1 MMRIAARPVIAGVAL
16 LAVNA
21 SAARAQ
27 MARDS
32 GAAMGG
38 TPGAIPEARAGS
50 GTSWLPDASPMRA
63 YHFTLHAWTLMVHGA
78 AFLQYDAQGGP
89 RGASQLGLVNWA
101 MLAASRRFAGGRVE
115 LRGMLSAE
123 PATIG
128 AAGYP
133 LLLETG
139 ETYQGAPL
147 HDRQHPHDLFM
158 ELSGTYGRPLVHGWS
173 AFLYLAPVGEPAL
186 GPVAFPHRPSAAGDP
201 LAPLGHH
208 WQDATHVTYGVV
220 TAGLSSG
227 RAKLEASIFNGREPD
242 EDRTDLD
249 YAGRRLDSYAGRLAM
264 APGPH
269 WALSAWYGYLK
280 SPDALRPTESL
291 HRFGAA
297 ALTSQSWGERASW
310 SGALIYGANAHTGGA
325 GGGALEHSALL
336 ETNLEFA
343 GRNTLFTRIEYVRKS
358 AAELAIPS
366 VLPGTE
372 YDLESMSLGFV
383 RELGHLGPVST
394 GAGVVGTLSFVPA
407 GLQAVY
413 GSRTPTGVAV
423 YLRFQPPSA
432 GELMRGMS
440 EMMNT
445 EMSGPR

>member
-1 MMRIAARPVIAGVAL
+1 
-16 LAVNA
+16 
-21 SAARAQ
+21 
-27 MARDS
+27 MAR
-32 GAAMGG
+32 
-38 TPGAIPEARAGS
+38 TPWAIPEARAGS
-50 GTSWLPDASPMRA
+50 GTSWLPDASPIRA
-63 YHFTLHAWTLMVHGA
+63 YHFALHAWTLMLHGA

-89 RGASQLGLVNWA
+89 RGASQLGLVNWG
-101 MLAASRRFAGGRVE
+101 MLAASRPFAGGRVE
-115 LRGMLSAE
+115 LRGMMSAE

-139 ETYQGAPL
+139 ETYRGAPV

-158 ELSGTYGRPLVHGWS
+158 ELSGTYERLLVGGWGAS
-173 AFLYLAPVGEPAL
+173 LYLAAIGEPAL

-208 WQDATHVTYGVV
+208 WQDATHVSYGVV
-220 TAGLSSG
+220 TAGLSSQ
-227 RAKLEASIFNGREPD
+227 RVKLEASIFNGREPD

-249 YAGRRLDSYAGRLAM
+249 YAGRGLDSYAGRLAV

-297 ALTSQSWGERASW
+297 ALTSGACGEEGSW
-310 SGALIYGANAHTGGA
+310 SGALIYGANAQT
-325 GGGALEHSALL
+325 GGGALEHTALL
-336 ETNLEFA
+336 ETNLECA
-343 GRNTLFTRIEYVRKS
+343 RRNTLFTRIEYVRKS
-358 AAELAIPS
+358 AAELAIPT

-372 YDLESMSLGFV
+372 YDLESLSLGFV
-383 RELGHLGPVST
+383 RELGLLGPVST
-394 GAGVVGTLSFVPA
+394 GVGVVGTLSFVPA
-407 GLQAVY
+407 GLQPVY
-413 GSRTPTGVAV
+413 GSRTPRGGAV
-423 YLRFQPPSA
+423 YLRFQPPHA
-432 GELMRGMS
+432 GEAMRGMG

>member
-1 MMRIAARPVIAGVAL
+1 MRIAARPVMTGVAL
-16 LAVNA
+16 LAVYA
-21 SAARAQ
+21 SAARGQ
-27 MARDS
+27 MAPDS

-38 TPGAIPEARAGS
+38 TPGESPEARAGS
-50 GTSWLPDASPMRA
+50 GTSWLPDASPIRA

-78 AFLQYDAQGGP
+78 AFAQYDAQGGP
-89 RGASQLGLVNWA
+89 RGASQLGLVNWG
-101 MLAASRRFAGGRVE
+101 MLAASHPFARGRIE

-158 ELSGTYGRPLVHGWS
+158 ELSGSYGRPLVRGWDAS
-173 AFLYLAPVGEPAL
+173 LYLAAVGEPAV

-220 TAGLSSG
+220 TAGLSSE
-227 RAKLEASIFNGREPD
+227 RVKLEASIFNGREPD

-249 YAGRRLDSYAGRLAM
+249 YAGRRLDSYAGRLAV

-297 ALTSQSWGERASW
+297 ALTSRSWGEQGSW
-310 SGALIYGANAHTGGA
+310 SGALIYGANAHT

-343 GRNTLFTRIEYVRKS
+343 RRNTLFTRLEYVRKS

-366 VLPGTE
+366 VFSGTE

-383 RELGHLGPVST
+383 RELGLLGPLST

-407 GLQAVY
+407 GLQQLY
-413 GSRTPTGVAV
+413 GSRAPRGAAV
-423 YLRFQPPSA
+423 YLRFQPPHA
-432 GELMRGMS
+432 GAAMRGMS
-440 EMMNT
+440 EMANT
-445 EMSGPR
+445 EMLGPR

>member
-1 MMRIAARPVIAGVAL
+1 MRIAARPVMTGVAL
-16 LAVNA
+16 LALTA

-27 MARDS
+27 IVRDS
-32 GAAMGG
+32 GAAMA
-38 TPGAIPEARAGS
+38 PISEARAGS
-50 GTSWLPDASPMRA
+50 GTSWLPEASPMRA
-63 YHFTLHAWTLMVHGA
+63 YHFALHAWTLMVHGA
-78 AFLQYDAQGGP
+78 AFMQYDAQGGP
-89 RGASQLGLVNWA
+89 RGASQFGLVNWG
-101 MLAASRRFAGGRVE
+101 MLAASRPFAGGRVE

-133 LLLETG
+133 LLLESG
-139 ETYQGAPL
+139 ESYQGAPL

-158 ELSGTYGRPLVHGWS
+158 ELSGTYGHRLVRGWGAS
-173 AFLYLAPVGEPAL
+173 LYLAPVGEPAL

-220 TAGLSSG
+220 TAGLASE
-227 RAKLEASIFNGREPD
+227 RVKLEASIFNGREPD

-280 SPDALRPTESL
+280 SPEAVRPTESL

-297 ALTSQSWGERASW
+297 ALTSRSSGDEGSW
-310 SGALIYGANAHTGGA
+310 SSALIYGANAYT
-325 GGGALEHSALL
+325 GGGALEQSALL

-343 GRNTLFTRIEYVRKS
+343 RRNTLFTRIEYVRKS
-358 AAELAIPS
+358 AAELAIPR

-372 YDLESMSLGFV
+372 YDLESVSLGFV
-383 RELGHLGPVST
+383 RELGLLGPLST

-407 GLQAVY
+407 GLQPVY
-413 GSRTPTGVAV
+413 GSRVPTGVAAYV
-423 YLRFQPPSA
+423 RFQPPHA
-432 GELMRGMS
+432 GEAMPGMNG
-440 EMMNT
+440 MMHQ